1 MNLQAEKQQLIRW
14 VESLNN
20 PALLAELQAFKKA
33 TEEGWWDLLSDT
45 EKLAIEE
52 GMAQLERGE
61 AIPNEQVIQK
71 IKLKFGV

>member
-20 PALLAELQAFKKA
+20 PALLTELQSFKKA
-33 TEEGWWDLLSDT
+33 TEEGWWDLVSDA
-45 EKLAIEE
+45 EKSAIEE
-52 GMAQLERGE
+52 GMAQLDRGE
-61 AIPNEQVIQK
+61 GITHEQLIQE